1 MNNETRQ
8 AFKKIHDRFDSLESK
23 MDEGFEEVKNM
34 MDHGFSQLLPE
45 EQWPPNEHDL
55 QRAEIRRKL

>member
-1 MNNETRQ
+1 MDNETRQ
-8 AFKKIHDRFDSLESK
+8 AFKKIHDRFDNLESK

>member
-1 MNNETRQ
+1 MDNETRQ

-45 EQWPPNEHDL
+45 E
-55 QRAEIRRKL
+55 

>member
-1 MNNETRQ
+1 MDNETRQ
-8 AFKKIHDRFDSLESK
+8 AFKQIHDRFDSLESK